1 MIVMNLLWIFV
12 QKYRNFGPKEKYFKV
27 KQQKDI
33 YNALLTLQLTDVIYK
48 DEWRDK
54 WTVR

>member
-1 MIVMNLLWIFV
+1 MD
-12 QKYRNFGPKEKYFKV
+12 EYFKV